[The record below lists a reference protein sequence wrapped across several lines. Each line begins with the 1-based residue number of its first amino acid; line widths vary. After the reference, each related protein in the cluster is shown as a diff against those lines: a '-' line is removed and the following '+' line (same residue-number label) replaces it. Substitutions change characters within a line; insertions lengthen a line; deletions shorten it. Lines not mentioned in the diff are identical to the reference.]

1 MAVMNSY
8 LRYFVIYN
16 SLDSNVNLVYQRW
29 DMELIGR
36 FYNRGIYVEGNR
48 EKAEAVALWAVT
60 EYSGNNMRINWLS
73 ALLEQILLWRFGGC
87 MFHYVWVLHCLWL
100 RCGLQDGLFGV
111 LKMNGIQSVIA
122 RGFREKKLQ
131 LILRAA
137 TT

>member
-29 DMELIGR
+29 GMELIGR

-73 ALLEQILLWRFGGC
+73 ALLEQILPLEIWGLHVSLCLGFTLPVVT
-87 MFHYVWVLHCLWL
+87 VWLAGWIT
-100 RCGLQDGLFGV
+100 RR
-111 LKMNGIQSVIA
+111 S
-122 RGFREKKLQ
+122 KK
-131 LILRAA
+131 
-137 TT
+137 